1 MAVAQ
6 GYGKTVTSGSV
17 FAYDTG
23 DTRNSYRGRPTVNYI
38 AHHNAMPQ
46 TSYNTYTYTTSGT
59 WPAKHPLAIR
69 AYNAQGSEI
78 SAYVNAGVGDWTNKY
93 HAHWQYD
100 PILKK
105 PVTVMQA
112 SDSSW
117 KAKNFGTGMAA
128 WASLGMSAG
137 QQYVISWDQYTT
149 DINLCADAG
158 FYSRN
163 GSGTAGFHD
172 GRSYGSAKNTLLN
185 TWQRVYYNFTVNATR
200 NLNDSTGLIFMYG
213 HTTSNSGG
221 TLKIANVQL
230 ELGVSV
236 PSPYIDHTSA
246 GLSSTRSS
254 TQGLLPLVGNSTVD
268 LTNVSF
274 DSNAQI
280 AFDGTNDSLII
291 NDGILSGY
299 ERSVEYVVKF
309 NTISGT
315 YEPIAAYTYGTGAPS
330 GRIWLGLQN
339 ISGYK
344 FRWHGWGTD
353 DPYSSTNATTGQYYH
368 IVNTYNY
375 NTRKMGLYVNG
386 VDEANDTYDNQSGF
400 SAWSDTSLF
409 SWHLGYDPYAYG
421 GVTNS
426 NIELPAFKT
435 YNREL
440 SAAEVRQ
447 NYLHYKTRFNLS

>member
-78 SAYVNAGVGDWTNKY
+78 SAYVNTGVGDWTNTY

-112 SDSSW
+112 SDSNW
-117 KAKNFGTGMAA
+117 KAKSFGTGMAA
-128 WASLGMSAG
+128 WTSLGMSAG

-158 FYSRN
+158 FYSKN
-163 GSGTAGFHD
+163 TSNSTNFHD

-185 TWQRVYYNFTVNATR
+185 TWQRVYYTFTVNATR
-200 NLNDSTGLIFMYG
+200 NLNDSYGSIYMYG

-236 PSPYIDHTSA
+236 PSPYVDHTSA
-246 GLSSTRSS
+246 GLSSTRSA
-254 TQGLLPLVGNSTVD
+254 TQGLLPLVGNSTID
-268 LTNVSF
+268 LSNVSF
-274 DSNAQI
+274 DSNAQMT
-280 AFDGTNDSLII
+280 FDGTDDYTVIGTVGITDYSQPFTMECIFKVDSAATWDNGFLSNIY
-291 NDGILSGY
+291 GIAGSYAGM
-299 ERSVEYVVKF
+299 
-309 NTISGT
+309 
-315 YEPIAAYTYGTGAPS
+315 YGLFKNSNNAV
-330 GRIWLGLQN
+330 GLQL
-339 ISGYK
+339 
-344 FRWHGWGTD
+344 RD
-353 DPYSSTNATTGQYYH
+353 ATTTSYATATGLSKGSYYH
-368 IVNTYNY
+368 LVGTWNGSNT
-375 NTRKMGLYVNG
+375 MVLYVNG
-386 VDEANDTYDNQSGF
+386 VVTQT
-400 SAWSDTSLF
+400 TSTTKTGATDSSNLYI
-409 SWHLGYDPYAYG
+409 GGVRAYG
-421 GVTNS
+421 GAAGNYYQGEIPIV
-426 NIELPAFKT
+426 KY
-435 YNREL
+435 YNRAL
-440 SAAEVRQ
+440 TAAEINQ